1 MAQQTTPL
9 CLSITE
15 LDPAYGVYTLSTAA
29 KVLSELQAGRQSR
42 EIIVSWWL
50 APADCGGEV
59 HVTLRGKVE
68 YRTQWQLQAYLDY
81 VQSRI
86 CDMMDERKVRF
97 CLRVESCQ
105 ENGG

>member
-1 MAQQTTPL
+1 MAQQTTRL

-15 LDPAYGVYTLSTAA
+15 LDPAYGVYTLTTGA
-29 KVLSELQAGRQSR
+29 KVLSELQAGRQER
-42 EIIVSWWL
+42 DITASWRL
-50 APADCGGEV
+50 APADCGCGTRV
-59 HVTLRGKVE
+59 ALCGQVE

-86 CDMMDERKVRF
+86 CDMIDERKVRF
-97 CLRVESCQ
+97 CLTTGSCQ